1 MGEPFDDAWDVIKG
15 RSANPNKRIGGFKRR
30 MPRQTTY
37 GAPAAEPKT
46 TDLGM
51 GLSVGGDLDE
61 MQRQANLARN
71 EKMRHL
77 ENLKQTDPA
86 AYQKYLLEQKYAP
99 RDDAQTH
106 ANSIADMM
114 SEFQQSGNA

>member
-1 MGEPFDDAWDVIKG
+1 MGDPFGDAWDVLKG
-15 RSANPNKRIGGFKRR
+15 RSAAPPRRGGGFKRR
-30 MPRQTTY
+30 VPRQTTD
-37 GAPAAEPKT
+37 GAPAADPSKANS
-46 TDLGM
+46 DMGM
-51 GLSVGGDLDE
+51 SVSGDLEE
-61 MQRQANLARN
+61 MQRQANLARY
-71 EKMRHL
+71 EKQKHF

-86 AYQKYLLEQKYAP
+86 AYQKYLLEQQYAP

>member
-1 MGEPFDDAWDVIKG
+1 MGEPFDDAWDVLKG
-15 RSANPNKRIGGFKRR
+15 RSVNPNKRVGGFKRR
-30 MPRQTTY
+30 VPRQTTD
-37 GAPAAEPKT
+37 GAPAADPNRAN
-46 TDLGM
+46 LGM

-61 MQRQANLARN
+61 MQRQANLARY
-71 EKMRHL
+71 EKQRHL
-77 ENLKQTDPA
+77 EKLKVDDPA
-86 AYQKYLLEQKYAP
+86 AYQKLLLEQQYAP